1 MFHIICTMWT
11 IFTTSLQPAGHPL
24 TYGGHYC
31 VKSTPD
37 AITVGHM
44 KTSHCVWNHR
54 RVKFIMFH
62 SRSILLVFFTI
73 LGLSLS
79 CIPALPQPP
88 PCVEMGDE
96 CGLFVGRCCGG
107 KLLMKIWYII
117 LYVTCLPL
125 VNRCGFDIQTL
136 IGGKKKK

>member
-1 MFHIICTMWT
+1 MDYIYLELNVTLVPFICSMWT
-11 IFTTSLQPAGHPL
+11 IFTISLQPAGHPL

-62 SRSILLVFFTI
+62 SRSILLVCFTI
-73 LGLSLS
+73 LGLSFS
-79 CIPALPQPP
+79 CIPTLPQPP
-88 PCVEMGDE
+88 PCVELGE
-96 CGLFVGRCCGG
+96 GCGLFVGRCCGG
-107 KLLMKIWYII
+107 KFQITSLLNYLNYFQSM
-117 LYVTCLPL
+117 
-125 VNRCGFDIQTL
+125 
-136 IGGKKKK
+136 